1 MAGDAELTAA
11 VAALQ
16 GALDGQAQKVK
27 LLQEGVVAMS
37 AEKDAWEKMAAEMMA
52 TGVAKKQSVEQL
64 AKNIADAAPQLAQ
77 IVAKWNESVA
87 AVVPVKQQAEAAE
100 KGIEEAL
107 RAIATHQGVIDPV
120 PAEAAAPVAAAAGN

>member
-1 MAGDAELTAA
+1 
-11 VAALQ
+11 
-16 GALDGQAQKVK
+16 VK